1 MLLQYL
7 VNKDPPHF
15 LKNCWIVAPKKKKK
29 NSEIGLC
36 FSFRCLELQPNNL
49 KALMAL
55 AVSYTNTGHQQDAC
69 EALKNW
75 IKQNPK
81 YKYLV
86 KSKKGSPG
94 LTRRMSKTPV
104 DRYPSRYITA
114 GSIHPYAQ

>member
-1 MLLQYL
+1 MLLHHL
-7 VNKDPPHF
+7 INKDF
-15 LKNCWIVAPKKKKK
+15 KFSKELFRLWLQKK
-29 NSEIGLC
+29 SEIDFFLP
-36 FSFRCLELQPNNL
+36 SFRCLELQPNNL

-75 IKQNPK
+75 IRQNPK

-94 LTRRMSKTPV
+94 LTRRMSKSPV
-104 DRYPSRYITA
+104 DRCPPR
-114 GSIHPYAQ
+114 